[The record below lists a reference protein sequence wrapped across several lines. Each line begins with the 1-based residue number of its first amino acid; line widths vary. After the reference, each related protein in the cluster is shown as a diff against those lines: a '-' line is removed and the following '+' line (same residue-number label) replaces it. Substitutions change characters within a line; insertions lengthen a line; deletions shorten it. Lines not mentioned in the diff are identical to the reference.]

1 MKTLRVNLGNRG
13 YPVFIGRGL
22 AAHAGSLLARRGL
35 DSPPVV
41 ITNNTV
47 LRLHGAVLLNSLR
60 KAFGPTPV
68 ITIGDGERFK
78 DHATLLKIYRGLFR
92 ARADRNSWILAFGG
106 GVVGDIAGFAAAT
119 FMRGVRFVMVP
130 TTLLSQVDSS
140 VGGKV
145 GINVSEGKNLI
156 GAFHQPE
163 AVLSDIGALRTLPR
177 RELTAGLWEV
187 VKCGAILSEPLIGYL
202 ERNLPRI
209 LKCRARETE
218 HIVVEAV
225 RIKAAVV
232 ARDERESG
240 LRMILNFGHTI
251 GHALETAT
259 GYRRFKH
266 GEAVAWG
273 MLAALGFGGEL
284 GLLQEEAAARLERLI
299 RKVGAL
305 PPLGG
310 VSAGSLWNA
319 LVRDKKFGS
328 GTIRMVF
335 LRRLGAA
342 EIHDGLDPSA
352 LRRFLE
358 RFLGANA

>member
-1 MKTLRVNLGNRG
+1 MRVNLADRG
-13 YPVFIGRGL
+13 YPVFVGCGL
-22 AAHAGSLLARRGL
+22 TAQAGNLLARRGL
-35 DSPPVV
+35 DSPPIVV
-41 ITNNTV
+41 TNNTV
-47 LRLHGAVLLNSLR
+47 LRLHGAVLLRSLK
-60 KAFGPTPV
+60 KAFGTAPV

-78 DHATLLKIYRGLFR
+78 NHDSLLKIYRGLFR
-92 ARADRNSWILAFGG
+92 AKANRDSWILAFGG

-119 FMRGVRFVMVP
+119 FMRGIRFVMVP

-145 GINVSEGKNLI
+145 GINVNQGKNLI

-163 AVLSDIGALRTLPR
+163 AVLSDIGTLRTLPR
-177 RELTAGLWEV
+177 RERTAGLYEV
-187 VKCGAILSEPLIGYL
+187 VKCGAIRSEPLIGYL
-202 ERNLPRI
+202 ERNLSAI

-218 HIVVEAV
+218 HIVLEAV

-232 ARDERESG
+232 ERDEREGG

-251 GHALETAT
+251 GHALEAAT

-273 MLAALGFGGEL
+273 MLAALNYGGEL
-284 GLLQEEAAARLERLI
+284 GLVQAEAAARLERLI

-305 PPLGG
+305 PRLRGI
-310 VSAGSLWNA
+310 SARSLWSA

-328 GTIRMVF
+328 ETLRMVF
-335 LRRLGAA
+335 LRRLGEA
-342 EIHDGLDPSA
+342 EIRDDIDPSS

-358 RFLGANA
+358 KFLDADA